1 VSKRNHGPTNPLARP
16 IKPPTITGSRVSIFT
31 ASTSSFKEK
40 TINLEALFDG
50 SNPFEEGGSV
60 HYTADDVSP
69 NEPAF

>member
-1 VSKRNHGPTNPLARP
+1 VDK
-16 IKPPTITGSRVSIFT
+16 IFGT
-31 ASTSSFKEK
+31 H

-69 NEPAF
+69 NEPVALLLRRAVIR

>member
-1 VSKRNHGPTNPLARP
+1 VDK
-16 IKPPTITGSRVSIFT
+16 IFGT
-31 ASTSSFKEK
+31 H

-69 NEPAF
+69 NEPAFWSAIALLLRRAVIR